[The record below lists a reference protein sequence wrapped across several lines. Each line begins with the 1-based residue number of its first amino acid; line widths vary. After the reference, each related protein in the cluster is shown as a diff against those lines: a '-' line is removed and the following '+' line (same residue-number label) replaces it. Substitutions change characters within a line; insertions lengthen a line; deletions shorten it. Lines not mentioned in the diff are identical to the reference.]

1 MEGPDASP
9 TSVLIAGPP
18 ETGQAELA
26 FDALSRS
33 STVVAVAPSDAA
45 AAVESWYE
53 GRAAALRTVDPTD
66 GTGEPLSLSAI
77 GVATL
82 EAVADADEPSAWV
95 ALDAVPGAVPDGD
108 LEPVFRFFHLLCHR
122 LERDGGRLVCT
133 ADATR
138 FGEAELRTL
147 GELFDRRRSTR
158 ADAPVAGLGR

>member
-66 GTGEPLSLSAI
+66 GTGEPL
-77 GVATL
+77 
-82 EAVADADEPSAWV
+82 
-95 ALDAVPGAVPDGD
+95 
-108 LEPVFRFFHLLCHR
+108 FRFCHLLR
-122 LERDGGRLVCT
+122 TRVERAGGRFVCT
-133 ADATR
+133 ADAER
-138 FGEAELRTL
+138 FTEVERETL

-158 ADAPVAGLGR
+158 ADAPVAGVGR